1 MTPKLKLVETEN
13 STRGLMESDKVV
25 QFPQR
30 EASTFEAAWACRA
43 GMMKKRGDGS
53 DKTKKLWE
61 RHSKKVGSAR
71 LLEALKA
78 YLREKE
84 PTCGFCG
91 LSVWLNG
98 EKYDHWMP
106 DQIGSTSD
114 PTHQRPRAPESVREI
129 VSGLLSPE
137 WVVSYLDPCTF
148 HEDGYVTPRT
158 SYAKEKLMEQR
169 HALKAAGIAGIRSKE

>member
-1 MTPKLKLVETEN
+1 MAQLKLVEMDN
-13 STRGLMESDKVV
+13 VV
-25 QFPQR
+25 NLPVR
-30 EASTFEAAWACRA
+30 EPSTFDAAWACRA

-53 DKTKKLWE
+53 DKTRKLWE
-61 RHSKKVGSAR
+61 RHAKKVGSAS

-106 DQIGSTSD
+106 TQPVAGVSAAPSSRTPSPLRERLSD
-114 PTHQRPRAPESVREI
+114 MLGEPFV
-129 VSGLLSPE
+129 L
-137 WVVSYLDPCTF
+137 SYLDPCTF
-148 HEDGYVTPRT
+148 HEDGFITPAT
-158 SYAKEKLMEQR
+158 EYAMKKLVEQKGS
-169 HALKAAGIAGIRSKE
+169 LKAAGVVGIRRKE

>member
-1 MTPKLKLVETEN
+1 MAQLKLVEMDN
-13 STRGLMESDKVV
+13 VV
-25 QFPQR
+25 NLPVR
-30 EASTFEAAWACRA
+30 EPSTFEVAWACRA

-53 DKTKKLWE
+53 DKTRKLWE
-61 RHSKKVGSAR
+61 RHAKKVGSAS

-106 DQIGSTSD
+106 SEPLGQGVASL
-114 PTHQRPRAPESVREI
+114 QPRAPEAFRHVLVASLGEPFV
-129 VSGLLSPE
+129 L
-137 WVVSYLDPCTF
+137 SYLDPCTF
-148 HEDGYVTPRT
+148 HEDGFITPAT
-158 SYAKEKLMEQR
+158 EYAMRKLVEQKG
-169 HALKAAGIAGIRSKE
+169 ALKAAGVVGIRRKE